1 MRKYSTLRW
10 FLRMIPALL
19 AWTAFMLILWG
30 FVYLRLTD
38 TLAEQKLV
46 LYIDGQVLNARD
58 MMLEL
63 ESKTVENASKESVF
77 GQDADIRMIKIR
89 PLTYN
94 ILGYSAENEADLFIV
109 AEPDMEK
116 LLDWFL
122 PLPEELSAL
131 GSCYLKDGTAYGV
144 EIDISRYLENA
155 YVNQSAPETN
165 YLCLCKNTVHAGDV
179 DTAVPGFFAWLIGEN
194 NKTFEEVP

>member
-1 MRKYSTLRW
+1 
-10 FLRMIPALL
+10 MIPALL

-38 TLAEQKLV
+38 TSAEQKLV

-63 ESKTVENASKESVF
+63 ESKTVENASKESAF

-94 ILGYSAENEADLFIV
+94 ILGYSAEN
-109 AEPDMEK
+109 
-116 LLDWFL
+116 
-122 PLPEELSAL
+122 
-131 GSCYLKDGTAYGV
+131 
-144 EIDISRYLENA
+144 
-155 YVNQSAPETN
+155 
-165 YLCLCKNTVHAGDV
+165 
-179 DTAVPGFFAWLIGEN
+179 
-194 NKTFEEVP
+194 